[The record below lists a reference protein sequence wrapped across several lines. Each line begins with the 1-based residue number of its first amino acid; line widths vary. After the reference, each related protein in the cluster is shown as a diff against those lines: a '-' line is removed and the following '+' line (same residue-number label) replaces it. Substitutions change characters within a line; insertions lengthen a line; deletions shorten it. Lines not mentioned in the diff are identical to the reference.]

1 MRKNMKNTM
10 KSGKLFAMA
19 ALMAVSSVLPTQAA
33 SWKQESGIW
42 KWQKDDGSYEKNGW
56 QWLDGNKDG
65 VAECYY
71 FDSNGHMLANTKT
84 PDGYQ
89 VNENGAWVENGSV
102 QTKNTKT
109 TTSVS
114 VSADTTVSV
123 PNGNWLKGL
132 GENSNKWWW
141 MNENG
146 SYPTNQW
153 VWLDGN
159 KDGVA
164 ECYYFDA
171 NGWAVMAGTTPD
183 GYQVDGDGRWVEN
196 NAVKTRKAVHSSTT
210 NSKKSSSGGSSSG
223 GSSSK
228 GSSSSSSSNSSFEDS
243 YNDDSVR
250 YGANDAYTGN
260 YGKMTSSQRQE
271 VEDAI
276 EQFKQ
281 EHDISSKD
289 DLQKELEIIKWLA
302 GNCEYKSSKNTWTYS
317 TAYSCIVN
325 GEAQCAGYA
334 DAFLQT
340 AKACGLE
347 ARYVYNTTHAWNLVK
362 LDGEWYHVDVTWED
376 SSANSLLK
384 DKYINRTD
392 EQIKQIRSHKTWS
405 SAPKANGSKYNSITV
420 LEYALATGITD
431 PDMKGDKYRLWLMD
445 NPGQVPYNFQ
455 AQLYHVG
462 VKMDDNSN
470 YFSDPT
476 NMTTEIVSYIQ
487 SRFDQG
493 KGAYITVPKDQKLKW
508 MTAQW
513 LSEHVGGT
521 GYKDARVENDHY
533 DDYQGYLIKYTD
545 GYSKEAASNADNK
558 KGTEAVE
565 ETETTEEVTSAVEGA
580 AVVAEIFAAEETIAA
595 ETTDVSMEEMVT
607 EESAASLEE

>member
-1 MRKNMKNTM
+1 MRKNMKNM
-10 KSGKLFAMA
+10 VKSGKLFAMA
-19 ALMAVSSVLPTQAA
+19 ALMATSSVLPVQAA
-33 SWKQESGIW
+33 SWKQESGVW
-42 KWQKDDGSYEKNGW
+42 KWQKDDGSYETNGW

-71 FDSNGHMLANTKT
+71 FDANGHMLANTKT

-102 QTKNTKT
+102 QSKNTKT

-114 VSADTTVSV
+114 AEITVSV

-146 SYPTNQW
+146 SYPMNQW

-159 KDGVA
+159 NDGIA

-183 GYQVDGDGRWVEN
+183 GYQVDGDGRWMESNV
-196 NAVKTRKAVHSSTT
+196 VKTRKAVHSSKVSSKTT
-210 NSKKSSSGGSSSG
+210 SSTGKSSLTGS
-223 GSSSK
+223 SSSK
-228 GSSSSSSSNSSFEDS
+228 GSSSKV
-243 YNDDSVR
+243 NDDSVT
-250 YGANDAYTGN
+250 YGSNDGYMGN
-260 YGKMTSSQRQE
+260 YAKMTESQRQE
-271 VEDAI
+271 VKDTI

-281 EHDISSKD
+281 EHDMDSKD

-302 GNCEYKSSKNTWTYS
+302 ANCEYKSSRTSSTYA

-340 AKACGLE
+340 AKACGLDV
-347 ARYVYNTTHAWNLVK
+347 RYVCNKTHAWNMVK

-376 SSANSLLK
+376 CSSDGQLRNEF
-384 DKYINRTD
+384 INRTD
-392 EQIKQIRSHKTWS
+392 AQIKKETFHDTWS
-405 SAPKANGSKYNSITV
+405 PALKANATKYNSVSV

-445 NPGQVPYNFQ
+445 NTGHTLYND
-455 AQLYHVG
+455 AGCLYYAG
-462 VKMDDNSN
+462 VKLDDNSN
-470 YFSDPT
+470 YFSDPA
-476 NMTTEIVSYIQ
+476 NMTTEIISYLR

-493 KGAYITVPKDQKLKW
+493 KNAYISVPTDQSLRW
-508 MTAQW
+508 MNAKW
-513 LSEHVGGT
+513 LSDHVGGN
-521 GYKDARVENDHY
+521 GYKPASSEADRFK
-533 DDYQGYLIKYTD
+533 DYKSYLIKCPS
-545 GYSKEAASNADNK
+545 GYSSEAAVDADK
-558 KGTEAVE
+558 
-565 ETETTEEVTSAVEGA
+565 ETTESETADTFVKVTGVEKSAVP
-580 AVVAEIFAAEETIAA
+580 VEE
-595 ETTDVSMEEMVT
+595 
-607 EESAASLEE
+607 